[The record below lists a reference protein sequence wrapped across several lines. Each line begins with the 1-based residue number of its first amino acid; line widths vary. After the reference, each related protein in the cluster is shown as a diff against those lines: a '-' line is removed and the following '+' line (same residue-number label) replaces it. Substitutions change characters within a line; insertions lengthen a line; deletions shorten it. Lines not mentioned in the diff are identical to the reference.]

1 MLNQLPNTQKIEANM
16 IKFGYTILYVSD
28 VQATVSFYEK
38 AFGLTKGFVV
48 ETGDYGEMITGET
61 KLSFASEDL
70 ALSNGVEFE
79 TKTERKKSPAME
91 IALICEDVDIAFSK
105 AIAAGAKAIAPP
117 KSKPWGQ
124 VVAYVAD
131 NNGFL
136 VELCTPMAS

>member
-1 MLNQLPNTQKIEANM
+1 MGVKM
-16 IKFGYTILYVSD
+16 VKFGYTILCVSD
-28 VQATVSFYEK
+28 VQATVAFYEK
-38 AFGLTKGFVV
+38 PF
-48 ETGDYGEMITGET
+48 
-61 KLSFASEDL
+61 
-70 ALSNGVEFE
+70 GVEFE
-79 TKTERKKSPAME
+79 IKSNRTKSPAME

-105 AIAAGAKAIAPP
+105 AIAAGAKAIALP